1 MKQFIKHSK
10 NHPLVMGTLVL
21 TATGFI
27 SRIIGFFYRI
37 YLARLFGEE
46 GMGIYQLLSPV
57 LAIAFSLSAAAF
69 QTAISKSVAEQA
81 ALAASHQP
89 SAASTATVR
98 RGGTS
103 TTVLPPGSASVA
115 AFKPLFV
122 GLSLSVPI
130 SLLCAFIVY
139 SQAEWI
145 GSSLLNEIRTVS
157 MLRILAFSLPL
168 SAVHSCINGYFYGI
182 KKTGFPAAAQ
192 LFEQLVRVGC
202 VFVLCNVVTAKGS
215 LPTINIAVA
224 GLAFGELAS
233 MILSVGAAYLHYAKT
248 QSPALRIPF
257 SASSPT
263 AGNIHPTGSL
273 YKSLLAIALPLTA
286 NRLVLNLMQ
295 SVETVSIPT
304 QLKLY
309 GYDSSTA
316 LSVYGVLTGMAMPLI
331 FFPCALTGSVSVLLL
346 PIISEKYALGDLKEV
361 RRTTFRTIK
370 YTTMLGIPC
379 LLLFVVLGHWA
390 GPVLFDSSLAG
401 HFITTLG
408 FICPFIYLGST
419 LSSILNGLGLTKQLF
434 AMNVTALLIR
444 LLFVYLAIPKVGI
457 TGYLWGLL
465 VSQLL
470 LTLLYLWCL
479 YHFLHKNH
487 KKFQ

>member
-1 MKQFIKHSK
+1 MKQFMKHSR

-21 TATGFI
+21 TVTGFI

-46 GMGIYQLLSPV
+46 GMGIYQLLAPV

-81 ALAASHQP
+81 ALAATQQP
-89 SAASTATVR
+89 SR
-98 RGGTS
+98 TS
-103 TTVLPPGSASVA
+103 LA
-115 AFKPLFV
+115 AFKPLLV

-145 GSSLLNEIRTVS
+145 GSRLLHEARTIS

-202 VFVLCNVVTAKGS
+202 VFVLCNAATAKGA

-224 GLAFGELAS
+224 GLALGELAS
-233 MILSVGAAYLHYAKT
+233 MIISVGAVYLHYAKA
-248 QSPALRIPF
+248 QSSNLRSPD
-257 SASSPT
+257 SASSPAVGT
-263 AGNIHPTGSL
+263 IQPTGAFTATRPPNSARTLATIGHFTTSAL

-309 GYDSSTA
+309 GYDTPTA

-361 RRTTFRTIK
+361 RRTTMRTIK

-379 LLLFVVLGHWA
+379 LLLFVLLGRWA
-390 GPVLFDSSLAG
+390 GPALFDSALAG

-479 YHFLHKNH
+479 YRFLHK
-487 KKFQ
+487 KT

>member
-1 MKQFIKHSK
+1 MKQLIKHSK

-46 GMGIYQLLSPV
+46 GMGIYQLLAPV

-81 ALAASHQP
+81 ALAAAP
-89 SAASTATVR
+89 SPGIAS
-98 RGGTS
+98 
-103 TTVLPPGSASVA
+103 LA
-115 AFKPLFV
+115 AFKPLLA
-122 GLSLSVPI
+122 GLSLSLPL
-130 SLLCAFIVY
+130 SLLCTFFVY
-139 SQAEWI
+139 SQAELI
-145 GSSLLNEIRTVS
+145 GSRLLNEVRTVS

-202 VFVLCNVVTAKGS
+202 VFVLCTAVTARGEI
-215 LPTINIAVA
+215 PTIDIAVA
-224 GLAFGELAS
+224 GLALGELAS
-233 MILSVGAAYLHYAKT
+233 MILSVGAAYLHYAK
-248 QSPALRIPF
+248 SHRAAFALPSVGSLI
-257 SASSPT
+257 SADSFE
-263 AGNIHPTGSL
+263 TGTL
-273 YKSLLAIALPLTA
+273 YKSLLSMVLPLTA

-295 SVETVSIPT
+295 SMETVSIPT
-304 QLKLY
+304 SLKLY
-309 GYDSSTA
+309 GYDTSTA

-346 PIISEKYALGDLKEV
+346 PIISEKYALGNLPEV
-361 RRTTFRTIK
+361 RRTTLRTIK
-370 YTTMLGIPC
+370 YTTLLGIPC
-379 LLLFVVLGHWA
+379 MLLFVVFGHLA
-390 GPVLFDSSLAG
+390 GPALFNSPLAG

-419 LSSILNGLGLTKQLF
+419 LSSILNGLGLTGQLF
-434 AMNVTALLIR
+434 VMNVSALFIR
-444 LLFVYLAIPKVGI
+444 LLFVYLAIPRVGI

-470 LTLLYLWCL
+470 LTMLYLGCL
-479 YHFLHKNH
+479 YRFLRPKT
-487 KKFQ
+487 